1 MSVVSRECDVSI
13 VVVCKE
19 GDVGIAVVS
28 KFWCHCY
35 GSG

>member
-13 VVVCKE
+13 VVVCR
-19 GDVGIAVVS
+19 GDVIAVVS
-28 KFWCHCY
+28 KFWCHSC